1 MARPKLLVVTRHSPL
16 PENDGAGAYL
26 FDLLSYLAR
35 HGVEIE
41 IAWVHSEDKLR
52 KKKWWKVPAR
62 IRRVAHL
69 TIIGSLAIGPW
80 RYLEWGRTKAR
91 LGALLG
97 RIRSLGRSAP
107 ATPAN
112 SPAQANGATVY
123 QPKWSALPT
132 PLEARF
138 FQKRLR
144 SFQPDTVLA
153 NYCWFTPLLPQDG
166 RRHFVLTHDVASAR
180 LAFTGR
186 TPPEELAD
194 HSLDP
199 ANPQGE
205 ARLLERARTIIAI
218 SEEDASVFRGWLPQ
232 HDIVVASKAALPR
245 PPQGSPVPGSC
256 LFVGSNN
263 LPNQQGLHWFLQQVW
278 PQIRAARPDATLDI
292 CGSIDRS
299 VRQTPP
305 GVNVRGRVDDLTE
318 AYERAEVVIVPLLA
332 GSGVK
337 IKLVEAASH
346 GKAIVTTPIG
356 LQGLDFLRPSVREA
370 DSADAFA
377 QGVLDLLG
385 SENLRASLSHGTLA
399 AIRNHLSPDSCYRGI
414 LERLRS

>member
-35 HGVEIE
+35 HDVEIE
-41 IAWVHSEDKLR
+41 IAWVHSDDKLR
-52 KKKWWKVPAR
+52 KKKWWKVPAH
-62 IRRVAHL
+62 IRQVAHL

-80 RYLEWGRTKAR
+80 RYLEWGHTKAR
-91 LGALLG
+91 IGSFLRRL
-97 RIRSLGRSAP
+97 RRPRRSPAP
-107 ATPAN
+107 AVAE
-112 SPAQANGATVY
+112 ANGASNGASVY

-144 SFQPDTVLA
+144 SFRADTVLA
-153 NYCWFTPLLPQDG
+153 NYCWFTPLLPAEG
-166 RRHFVLTHDVASAR
+166 RHFVLTHDVASTR

-205 ARLLERARTIIAI
+205 ARLLERARTILAI
-218 SEEDASVFRGWLPQ
+218 SDEDAAVFRSWLPQ
-232 HDIVVASKAALPR
+232 HDIIVASKAALPR
-245 PPQGSPVPGSC
+245 PPTGVPAPGTC

-278 PQIRAARPDATLDI
+278 PLVREARPDATLDI
-292 CGSIDRS
+292 CGSIERS
-299 VRQTPP
+299 VRQPP
-305 GVNVRGRVDDLTE
+305 AGVNVLGRVDDLTN

-370 DSADAFA
+370 ASVEAFA
-377 QGVLDLLG
+377 QGVIDLLG
-385 SENLRASLSHGTLA
+385 SESLRSSFSQGTLA
-399 AIRNHLSPDSCYRGI
+399 AIRNHLSPDSCYRPV
-414 LERLRS
+414 LERLRG